1 MYTNRFTDQN
11 KKFQTLIIIHKNLIK
26 GVKKITELS
35 LPMLCFYQ
43 DFSEEETNNK
53 ELKPIEMN
61 DQCIIHFTDLQKNK
75 EFRRI
80 LSKTY
85 KL

>member
-1 MYTNRFTDQN
+1 
-11 KKFQTLIIIHKNLIK
+11 
-26 GVKKITELS
+26 
-35 LPMLCFYQ
+35 MLCFYQ
-43 DFSEEETNNK
+43 DFSEEESNNK

-61 DQCIIHFTDLQKNK
+61 EQYMIQLTDLQKNK

-85 KL
+85 KI